1 MNTQIEICCGSYYD
15 ARQAEAGG
23 AKRIEL
29 NSALHMGGLTPS
41 VATLRLIKEHTKLS
55 VMTMIRPRGAGFHY
69 LSQDYDVMVEETRD
83 MIKNGADGIVFG
95 CLDAYGNIDT
105 EQSGH
110 ITALAKVNHKQVV
123 FHRAFD
129 YVKDPFKAIETLINM
144 GVDRVLTSG
153 TYPTAFEGK
162 EIIRQLQERYGDRI
176 EILAGCGIDAMNA
189 KELIAYT
196 GVKQIHSSC
205 KDWLRDE
212 TTCGERVTYS
222 YGPQGHK
229 SDYEVVNSKKG
240 EHLIWSVR

>member
-95 CLDAYGNIDT
+95 CLNAYGNIDT
-105 EQSGH
+105 VQ
-110 ITALAKVNHKQVV
+110 
-123 FHRAFD
+123 
-129 YVKDPFKAIETLINM
+129 
-144 GVDRVLTSG
+144 
-153 TYPTAFEGK
+153 
-162 EIIRQLQERYGDRI
+162 
-176 EILAGCGIDAMNA
+176 
-189 KELIAYT
+189 
-196 GVKQIHSSC
+196 
-205 KDWLRDE
+205 
-212 TTCGERVTYS
+212 
-222 YGPQGHK
+222 
-229 SDYEVVNSKKG
+229 
-240 EHLIWSVR
+240 